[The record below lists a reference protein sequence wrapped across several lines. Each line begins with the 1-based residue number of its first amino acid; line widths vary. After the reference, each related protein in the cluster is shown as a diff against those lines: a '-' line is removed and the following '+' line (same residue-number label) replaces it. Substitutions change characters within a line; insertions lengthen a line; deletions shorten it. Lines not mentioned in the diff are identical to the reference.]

1 MVDFGIPVNEGE
13 WESCEHRPILVL
25 IGTGWG
31 HNTRH
36 HLPYLALLILHT
48 AKSLHVVAEAY
59 LGLIGREVDQVEQLQ
74 LLTCSHDALE
84 VLLHLLVVLECLP
97 SDFGDGL
104 QDFIQRCISLTNLPQ
119 LVNLTLD
126 IRTEIVGCGVSNI
139 VVARS
144 SLVCQFAYVGVWI
157 IN

>member
-1 MVDFGIPVNEGE
+1 MVDFGIPIDKGK

-36 HLPYLALLILHT
+36 HLPYLALLVLHT

-59 LGLIGREVDQVEQLQ
+59 LGLIGREVDQIEQLQ

-84 VLLHLLVVLECLP
+84 VLLHLLVVLECL
-97 SDFGDGL
+97 SGDFGDGL
-104 QDFIQRCISLTNLPQ
+104 QDFIQRCISLTILP
-119 LVNLTLD
+119 
-126 IRTEIVGCGVSNI
+126 
-139 VVARS
+139 
-144 SLVCQFAYVGVWI
+144 
-157 IN
+157 